1 MGFGVKPHCHK
12 VVPQFEA
19 SPVITIIVT
28 DRCRFGRVGYN
39 NDSRKQAAKPS
50 TVRQDSEIMFTTI
63 LGGKAVYAF
72 AA

>member
-39 NDSRKQAAKPS
+39 NDSAKQADKTINGTA
-50 TVRQDSEIMFTTI
+50 RSESMFATI
-63 LGGKAVYAF
+63 LGGKLAFAF